1 MLTVHEVSELAG
13 VSVRTLQYYDKI
25 GLLCPAT
32 RSEAG
37 YRLYDDEDLARL
49 QQILLFRE
57 LEFSLKDIREMVDSP
72 QFDQSRALE
81 QQIKLLELRR
91 KHIDDLID
99 LAKSMKRGVSAVTF
113 KAFDTS
119 EMDEYAAQAKASWGN
134 SPEWKEFER
143 KSAGRTKGEQL
154 AMGEELLDLFK
165 PFGAMAAEGA
175 DPACDAAVAQAK
187 CIQDFITEHWYTCS
201 DEVFLQLG
209 RAYGSGGD
217 FTRNIDA
224 HAGDGAG
231 EFAMRA
237 VEAYVAAGR

>member
-13 VSVRTLQYYDKI
+13 VSVRTLQYYDTI
-25 GLLCPAT
+25 GLLRPST
-32 RSEAG
+32 RSRAG
-37 YRLYDDEDLARL
+37 YRLYDSEDLAHL

-57 LEFSLKDIREMVDSP
+57 LEFSLKDIREMMDSP

-81 QQIKLLELRR
+81 QQIELLELRR

-99 LAKSMKRGVSAVTF
+99 LAKSIKRGVGTLTF
-113 KAFDTS
+113 KPFDTT
-119 EMDEYAAQAKASWGN
+119 EMDEYAAQAKATWGD
-134 SPEWKEFER
+134 SSEWKEYEH
-143 KSAGRTKGEQL
+143 KSAGRTKEEQF

-165 PFGAMAAEGA
+165 PFGAMAAGGA
-175 DPACDAAVAQAK
+175 DPTCDAAIAQAK

-209 RAYGSGGD
+209 RAYGSDGD

-231 EFAMRA
+231 AFAMRA
-237 VEAYVAAGR
+237 VEAYVTSR